1 MEFDL
6 TDPRMQQPSSEQF
19 RSASMPPIRRPL
31 SVLWSR
37 MSSWL
42 GKTPARGYRSGRN
55 VREGRER
62 AARGTDEIEMRSAGQ
77 EHAHSAGRLDDA
89 VDRAAAYL
97 LTVQNPSGGYWVG
110 ELEADSTLTS
120 EYLMLRRFIGKV
132 DPLREKKA
140 VRYLIESQSPDG
152 SWNIFHDGPG
162 NISATVKAYFALKLC
177 GVPADAPFM
186 ANALRWILAHGG
198 AEEVNVFTRIA
209 LALFGQFSWRAIPV
223 MPVELILLPRWFYFN
238 IFSVSYWSRTVMVPL
253 LIIYA
258 YRPLRPAPPS
268 AAIDELFL
276 KPRDSVRLQRDR
288 RWMTWRNVFLLVD
301 ALLRWYDRHHL
312 KGLRRRAITRAAE
325 WMVEHMR
332 GSGGLGAIYPAMAN
346 SVVASLSLGRSVND
360 PLVSKALGEIE
371 ELEISDEHRLHLQ
384 PCHSPIWD
392 TCLTINTLVEAGFDR
407 DHPALVKASEWM
419 LNKQIRRTGDWQA
432 HRPHAQPGGWYFQ
445 FENELYPDIDDTAVV
460 LMALGKVILPDEE
473 WKRREMLRGFRWLLA
488 MQGRD
493 GGWGSFD
500 ADNNKLILNHIPFA
514 DHGALLDPS
523 TADLTGRAL
532 EAMGVLGFDVTY
544 APAARG
550 IAFLKAN
557 QETTG
562 AWYGRW
568 GVNYLYG
575 TWSALAGLRMI
586 HEEMDRPYIRR
597 AAGWLISVQNE
608 DGGWGETCESY
619 TNPALAGVGPSTA
632 SQTAWAVMGLLHAG
646 QVNHPAVRAG
656 IDYLLRH
663 QQPDGAWEERAF
675 TGTGFPRVFY
685 LRYHM
690 YCKYFPLWA
699 LALYGN
705 LSGGGQMVTATIRDQ
720 HRLSGFYRVGSAH
733 PTASSR

>member
-1 MEFDL
+1 M
-6 TDPRMQQPSSEQF
+6 T
-19 RSASMPPIRRPL
+19 
-31 SVLWSR
+31 
-37 MSSWL
+37 SWL
-42 GKTPARGYRSGRN
+42 GVGPVRGYGNGRNGNGHAPIETDASITGSAGPAR
-55 VREGRER
+55 
-62 AARGTDEIEMRSAGQ
+62 T
-77 EHAHSAGRLDDA
+77 HSADRLMDA
-89 VDRAAAYL
+89 VDRAASYL

-140 VRYLIESQSPDG
+140 VRYLIESQLPDG
-152 SWNIFHDGPG
+152 AWNIFHGGPG
-162 NISATVKAYFALKLC
+162 DISATVKAYFALKLS
-177 GVPADAPFM
+177 GVSADEPFM
-186 ANALRWILAHGG
+186 ASARRWILDRGG
-198 AEEVNVFTRIA
+198 AAEVNVFTRIA

-223 MPVELILLPRWFYFN
+223 MPVELMLLPRWFYFN
-238 IFSVSYWSRTVMVPL
+238 IFTVSYWSRAVMVPL
-253 LIIYA
+253 LIMYA
-258 YRPLRPAPPS
+258 YRPLRQAPPS
-268 AAIDELFL
+268 AAIDELFSQP
-276 KPRDSVRLQRDR
+276 KESVRLKRDR
-288 RWMTWRNVFLLVD
+288 RWFTWRNFFLFIDSV
-301 ALLRWYDRHHL
+301 LRWYDRHHL
-312 KGLRRRAITRAAE
+312 RGLRRRAIDRAAD
-325 WMVEHMR
+325 WIFTRMR

-346 SVVASLSLGRSVND
+346 SVVASLMLGRSVND
-360 PLVSKALGEIE
+360 PLVSKALSEIE

-392 TCLTINTLVEAGFDR
+392 TCLTVNALVEAGFDR
-407 DHPALVKASEWM
+407 DHPALVKAAEWM
-419 LNKQIRRTGDWQA
+419 LNKQIRRAGDWRVR
-432 HRPHAQPGGWYFQ
+432 RPHAQPGGWYFQ
-445 FENELYPDIDDTAVV
+445 FENEFYPDIDDTAVV

-500 ADNNKLILNHIPFA
+500 ADNNKLILNNIPFA

-544 APAARG
+544 PPAARG
-550 IAFLKAN
+550 IAFLKADQKEN
-557 QETTG
+557 G
-562 AWYGRW
+562 SWYGRW
-568 GVNYLYG
+568 GVNYIYG
-575 TWSALAGLRMI
+575 TWSVLAGLRMI
-586 HEEMDRPYIRR
+586 HEEMDRPYVRK
-597 AAGWLISVQNE
+597 AAEWLISVQNE

-619 TNPALAGVGPSTA
+619 ANPALAGVGPSTA

-646 QVNHPAVRAG
+646 EIDHPAVRAG

-663 QQPDGAWEERAF
+663 QQVDGAWEERAF

-705 LSGGGQMVTATIRDQ
+705 LSGGGQMVTTTIRDE
-720 HRLSGFYRVGSAH
+720 HRLSGLYRAGSVRST
-733 PTASSR
+733 PLSR